1 MTMLIAG
8 MVLFFGSHLV
18 RVLAPDFREAML
30 ARLGPLG
37 WKGLYSIV
45 AIAGFVLMVMGYGA
59 VRWSSPMLWGPAPG
73 WLRMFVGL
81 AMLPALVIF
90 LSAYLPGRIRA
101 TFRHPMI
108 IATVIW
114 AALHLLVNGRI
125 ADLLLFGGFFA
136 WGHIVMIA
144 SFRRPRMAPAR
155 APSLLWDGVAVAA
168 GVGAWWWLAFGAGH
182 ALLFGVP
189 VM

>member
-8 MVLFFGSHLV
+8 MVLFFGTHLV
-18 RVLAPDFREAML
+18 RVFAPDFRASMR

-37 WKGLYSIV
+37 WKGVYSIA
-45 AIAGFVLMVMGYGA
+45 AIAGFVLMIMGYA
-59 VRWSSPMLWGPAPG
+59 AIRWSSPMLWGPAPG
-73 WLRMFVGL
+73 WLRMIVGL
-81 AMLPALVIF
+81 AMLPVLVVF
-90 LSAYLPGRIRA
+90 LAAYLPGRIRA
-101 TFRHPMI
+101 TLRHPMV

-144 SFRRPRMAPAR
+144 SFRRPRTAPAR